1 MANARRKV
9 EASPM
14 HGDPARLLLGADTL
28 IAVDGDTFGK
38 PVGLD
43 AARRMLQ
50 RLSDRWHEVVTGVC
64 LSGPDGTGGAVRDV
78 IGVAVSRVR
87 FRHLTRADVTAYLAT
102 GEWRGKA
109 GAYAIQ
115 DARRSLVD
123 TLDGDFDNVVGLPL
137 ELIRELLEEHFGHC
151 RFLR

>member
-1 MANARRKV
+1 LDSRLPIRFALVSASPRRRELLSRLAIPFEVLPSSVAEQWTATDPPSLAMANARRKV

-78 IGVAVSRVR
+78 IGSRVACAGVR
-87 FRHLTRADVTAYLAT
+87 LVPTT
-102 GEWRGKA
+102 GETRQKP
-109 GAYAIQ
+109 
-115 DARRSLVD
+115 
-123 TLDGDFDNVVGLPL
+123 T
-137 ELIRELLEEHFGHC
+137 
-151 RFLR
+151 